1 MFDVIGENLAVIFI
15 LLVVMWILQFGFTY
29 LQMQK
34 FYKRLKIIRQ
44 DGLTAIGME
53 GGRYKGRAYGVLTV
67 GKDNKIIHAEKM
79 SGWTNFAGLKPVPEL
94 VGMTLDEVM
103 DEERTLPVSK
113 KLQSAFRNAARD
125 ILEADIEKNGD
136 ESAVHPVQE
145 S

>member
-15 LLVVMWILQFGFTY
+15 LLVIMWILQFGFTY

-44 DGLTAIGME
+44 DGVTAIGME

-94 VGMTLDEVM
+94 VGMTLDEIM

-136 ESAVHPVQE
+136 ESAVHPDQE
-145 S
+145 